1 MDICTKLFKQGISLL
16 LTNLALLGLSPTAQG
31 QTQLKPISSETGTN
45 LIAQIQ
51 IRTVPINKLPP
62 EAQVTIELIQK
73 GGPFP
78 YKQDGTIFRNREKR
92 LPPAPVGYYR
102 EYTVP
107 TPGLRT
113 RGAQRIV
120 TGRGNEIYYTGDHYR
135 SFVRVQ

>member
-1 MDICTKLFKQGISLL
+1 MKLFSKGISLL
-16 LTNLALLGLSPTAQG
+16 LTNLALIGLSTTAEG
-31 QTQLKPISSETGTN
+31 QTQLKPISQETGAT

-51 IRTVPINKLPP
+51 IRTVSINKLPP

-78 YKQDGTIFRNREKR
+78 YQQDGTIFRNREKR

-107 TPGLRT
+107 TPGSRS

-120 TGRGNEIYYTGDHYR
+120 TGQGNEIYYSGDHYR
-135 SFVRVQ
+135 SFMRVQ

>member
-1 MDICTKLFKQGISLL
+1 MKLFSKGVSLL
-16 LTNLALLGLSPTAQG
+16 LSSLALIGLSPTAEG
-31 QTQLKPISSETGTN
+31 QTRVKPISQETSSST

-51 IRTVPINKLPP
+51 IPTIPINKLPP
-62 EAQVTIELIQK
+62 EVYSTIALINK

-107 TPGLRT
+107 TPGSPS
-113 RGAQRIV
+113 RGARRIV
-120 TGRGNEIYYTGDHYR
+120 TGQGQEIYYTSDHYR
-135 SFVRVQ
+135 SFVRVR

>member
-1 MDICTKLFKQGISLL
+1 MST
-16 LTNLALLGLSPTAQG
+16 TAEG
-31 QTQLKPISSETGTN
+31 QTQLNPSSEDTGTT

-62 EAQVTIELIQK
+62 EAHVTIDLINN

-107 TPGLRT
+107 TPGSRS

-120 TGRGNEIYYTGDHYR
+120 TGQGNEIYYSGDHYR

>member
-1 MDICTKLFKQGISLL
+1 MKLFSKGFSLL
-16 LTNLALLGLSPTAQG
+16 LSSLTLIGLSPLAEGKVKLQPILEEAGTIITAQR
-31 QTQLKPISSETGTN
+31 QMPTL
-45 LIAQIQ
+45 
-51 IRTVPINKLPP
+51 PINKLPP

-107 TPGLRT
+107 TPGLRS
-113 RGAQRIV
+113 RGAKRIV
-120 TGRGNEIYYTGDHYR
+120 TGQGNEIYYTGDHYR